1 MIRKLLLSAC
11 ILAIALAFLPLAQA
25 KLSSAEWKKAKSNLD
40 KLLRAGEAGKAQLP
54 DAIRKVADD
63 NSDRAVKLL
72 LTVGLRVEDSAVY
85 EATKS
90 ALSSITDPKGMKA
103 IRKELERKSDK
114 NWRIKVILVEVVAR
128 MLGREKIRIISDIA
142 ANETKQEVLRAV
154 IRACRIIDTKEVISP
169 LIELVRRFEKLK
181 GSVWMDSRDALFAI
195 TGGEDFDCAADWKQW
210 WDGEKATWK
219 KPSEED
225 KEKEESGAKGESEGY
240 RTSPRKA
247 PRFFGTE
254 VTSKL
259 VVFVLDTSG
268 SMKIKDPGEN
278 PEDEDEKPDTRT
290 TADPKKKK
298 QSGGGGKA
306 GKQKLPD
313 HRMRVK
319 RAQKELIKC
328 IKALDPNVEFNI
340 VTYDSTTTT
349 WSRSGLKV
357 ASAANKKDA
366 IKYVKNFQP
375 KATTHTDDAII
386 RAFKEN
392 PKADTLILLSDG
404 WPTHKGDNSDC
415 KEIIDRIWK
424 FLAKANKFRR
434 VRIFTFGFVDAHR
447 AFMVELARKNGG
459 KYKDIK

>member
-1 MIRKLLLSAC
+1 MIRKLLLSVC

-40 KLLRAGEAGKAQLP
+40 KLLKAGDAGKAQLP
-54 DAIRKVADD
+54 GAIRKVADD
-63 NSDRAVKLL
+63 NSERAVKLL

-90 ALSSITDPKGMKA
+90 ALSSITDPKGMKT
-103 IRKELERKSDK
+103 IRKELERKGDK
-114 NWRIKVILVEVVAR
+114 NWQIRVILVEVVAC
-128 MLGREKIRIISDIA
+128 MPGREKVRIISGLA
-142 ANETKQEVLRAV
+142 ANETKQEVLRAR
-154 IRACRIIDTKEVISP
+154 IRACRIIDAKGVISP
-169 LIELVRRFEKLK
+169 LIEIVRRFEKQE
-181 GSVWMDSRDALFAI
+181 GSVWMDAREALFAI
-195 TGGEDFDCAADWKQW
+195 TGGEVFESAAEWKQW
-210 WDGEKATWK
+210 WDGEKPTWK
-219 KPSEED
+219 KPGEED
-225 KEKEESGAKGESEGY
+225 KEKEESGVKGESEGY

-278 PEDEDEKPDTRT
+278 PEDEERPGTRT

-298 QSGGGGKA
+298 PSGGGKA
-306 GKQKLPD
+306 GQQKLPD
-313 HRMRVK
+313 KRMRIK

-357 ASAANKKDA
+357 ASAANKKSA

-392 PKADTLILLSDG
+392 PTADTMILLSDG

-424 FLAKANKFRR
+424 FLEKANKFRR

>member
-1 MIRKLLLSAC
+1 MIRKLFLIMC
-11 ILAIALAFLPLAQA
+11 IPAIAFAFIPFAQA
-25 KLSSAEWKKAKSNLD
+25 KLSSAEWKKAMKNLERLLAAGDAGKD
-40 KLLRAGEAGKAQLP
+40 KLPG
-54 DAIRKVADD
+54 AINKVAED
-63 NSDRAVKLL
+63 NSERAVRLL
-72 LTVGLRVEDSAVY
+72 LKVGMKVEDSDIY
-85 EATKS
+85 DATKS
-90 ALSSITDPKGMKA
+90 ALSSITAPKGMKA
-103 IRKELERKSDK
+103 IRKELERKGDK

-128 MLGREKIRIISDIA
+128 MPGKEKIRLITDIA
-142 ANETKQEVLRAV
+142 ANESKQEVLRAV
-154 IRACRIIDTKEVISP
+154 IRACRIIDSKGAIGP

-181 GSVWMDSRDALFAI
+181 GTVWMDSRDALFEI
-195 TGGEDFDCAADWKQW
+195 TGGEDFERAEDWKQW

-219 KPSEED
+219 KPGEE
-225 KEKEESGAKGESEGY
+225 EKDDGENKGVSEGY
-240 RTSPRKA
+240 RTSSRKA
-247 PRFFGTE
+247 PKFFGTE

-278 PEDEDEKPDTRT
+278 PEDEEENPGTRT

-298 QSGGGGKA
+298 KGGGAAGGK
-306 GKQKLPD
+306 KKDLPD
-313 HRMRVK
+313 RRMRIK

-328 IKALDPNVEFNI
+328 ITDLDPNVAFNI

-349 WSRSGLKV
+349 WSRTGLKV
-357 ASAANKKDA
+357 ASAANKKEA
-366 IKYVKNFQP
+366 IKYVKNFKA

-392 PKADTLILLSDG
+392 PTADTLILLSDG

-415 KEIIDRIWK
+415 KEIIKRIWK
-424 FLAKANKFRR
+424 FLEKANKFRK